1 MLQTQAKLLSGTQI
15 LINTLQKNSVDSIF
29 GYPGGVVLDVYDG
42 LSKQNII
49 KHYLVRHEQ
58 SAVHAAEGYAGMSGK
73 TGVVLVTSGPGA
85 TNILTG
91 VADAYFDGIPLV
103 VITGQVDKNLLGKNA
118 FQEINIIEITKS
130 CTKAGFQVTDVNNL
144 EETLNKAFELSQK
157 GKKGPVIVDITR
169 NVFSEF
175 AQYKNQSL
183 PQHSYETIDSL
194 QELDNAELLISQ
206 SKRPIILAGAG
217 VLNSGA
223 QKELFDF
230 AKFINAPVVSTMM
243 GLGAYP
249 LEDENYF
256 GMPGIYGHN
265 SANEVLRRSDLIIL
279 LGARF
284 NDRISS
290 VFNAE
295 DLNKNILQVDI
306 NPEELGRNIAIN
318 TGICSDIKVFLQ
330 HLKVSA
336 KDRAWL
342 DSVLFFKS
350 LNTVME
356 RHSNLLHSVDVINEI
371 YKYADTVTTEVGQH
385 QIFAVQNYKPNI
397 KLITS
402 GGFGT
407 MGFGL
412 PAAIGAAVA
421 SPDKPIVCLAGD
433 GSIQMN
439 IQELA
444 TIKDYNLPVKIV
456 IFNNGYLGMVRQ
468 LQENNFSGNYYETKI
483 SNPDF
488 VTLAHSY
495 GISAARAHNK
505 AELHSV
511 LKMAFADNEP
521 FVAEIVIEPFEL
533 V

>member
-1 MLQTQAKLLSGTQI
+1 
-15 LINTLQKNSVDSIF
+15 
-29 GYPGGVVLDVYDG
+29 
-42 LSKQNII
+42 
-49 KHYLVRHEQ
+49 
-58 SAVHAAEGYAGMSGK
+58 
-73 TGVVLVTSGPGA
+73 
-85 TNILTG
+85 
-91 VADAYFDGIPLV
+91 
-103 VITGQVDKNLLGKNA
+103 
-118 FQEINIIEITKS
+118 
-130 CTKAGFQVTDVNNL
+130 
-144 EETLNKAFELSQK
+144 
-157 GKKGPVIVDITR
+157 
-169 NVFSEF
+169 
-175 AQYKNQSL
+175 
-183 PQHSYETIDSL
+183 
-194 QELDNAELLISQ
+194 
-206 SKRPIILAGAG
+206 
-217 VLNSGA
+217 
-223 QKELFDF
+223 
-230 AKFINAPVVSTMM
+230 
-243 GLGAYP
+243 
-249 LEDENYF
+249 
-256 GMPGIYGHN
+256 
-265 SANEVLRRSDLIIL
+265 
-279 LGARF
+279 
-284 NDRISS
+284 
-290 VFNAE
+290 
-295 DLNKNILQVDI
+295 
-306 NPEELGRNIAIN
+306 
-318 TGICSDIKVFLQ
+318 
-330 HLKVSA
+330 
-336 KDRAWL
+336 
-342 DSVLFFKS
+342 
-350 LNTVME
+350 ME